1 MKARAGKK
9 HVVLVRR
16 SAAHLQGVEIVENVL
31 LQLQETS
38 IVERSTPLERS
49 GVRRLCEA
57 GVPNFTMKQ
66 QKW

>member
-16 SAAHLQGVEIVENVL
+16 AAAHLQGVEIVENML

-38 IVERSTPLERS
+38 IVERSTTLER
-49 GVRRLCEA
+49 
-57 GVPNFTMKQ
+57 
-66 QKW
+66 